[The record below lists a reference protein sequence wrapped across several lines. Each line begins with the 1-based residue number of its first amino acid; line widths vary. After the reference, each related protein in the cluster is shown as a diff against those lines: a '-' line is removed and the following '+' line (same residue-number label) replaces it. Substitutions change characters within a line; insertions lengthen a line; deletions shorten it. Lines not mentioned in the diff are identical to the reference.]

1 MRLLKRFF
9 TSASRKYP
17 SRPLLGVSVVIFK
30 PNFES
35 VVLVERGQEP
45 KKGEWSFPGG
55 LVNVGETIEE
65 AAKREVFEEIG
76 ITDVNIIT
84 PYRNRFEG
92 VTAPTFVNTEH
103 IYLDEEGKC
112 QYHYLLAQILATTN
126 VDGRML
132 LARDDV
138 NNSQF
143 FPCVEVVN
151 RTVPNTVLV
160 DKVPD
165 ILAMALQHIDLSR

>member
-1 MRLLKRFF
+1 M
-9 TSASRKYP
+9 
-17 SRPLLGVSVVIFK
+17 
-30 PNFES
+30 
-35 VVLVERGQEP
+35 
-45 KKGEWSFPGG
+45 
-55 LVNVGETIEE
+55 NVGETIEE

-76 ITDVNIIT
+76 ITDVSIIT
-84 PYRNRFEG
+84 PHISRFEG

-126 VDGRML
+126 VDGSML

-151 RTVPNTVLV
+151 RTVPDTVLV

>member
-1 MRLLKRFF
+1 MFFKRFF

-17 SRPLLGVSVVIFK
+17 SQPLLGVSVVIFK
-30 PNFES
+30 PDFKS

-65 AAKREVFEEIG
+65 AAKREVFEEVG
-76 ITDVNIIT
+76 IEDVNIIT
-84 PYRNRFEG
+84 PHINGFEG
-92 VTAPTFVNTEH
+92 ATAPTFVNTEH
-103 IYLDEEGKC
+103 IYLDHHGKC
-112 QYHYLLAQILATTN
+112 QYHYLLAQVLATTN
-126 VDGRML
+126 ADASTLV
-132 LARDDV
+132 ARDDV

-143 FPCVEVVN
+143 FPCVQVVN
-151 RTVPNTVLV
+151 RAVPDITFV

-165 ILAMALQHIDLSR
+165 ILAMAMRRINSDVR

>member
-84 PYRNRFEG
+84 PHIGRFEG
-92 VTAPTFVNTEH
+92 SPRQLLLILNTSIWTRKGSVSTT
-103 IYLDEEGKC
+103 IYSRKYW
-112 QYHYLLAQILATTN
+112 QLLTL
-126 VDGRML
+126 M
-132 LARDDV
+132 
-138 NNSQF
+138 
-143 FPCVEVVN
+143 VVCF
-151 RTVPNTVLV
+151 
-160 DKVPD
+160 
-165 ILAMALQHIDLSR
+165 